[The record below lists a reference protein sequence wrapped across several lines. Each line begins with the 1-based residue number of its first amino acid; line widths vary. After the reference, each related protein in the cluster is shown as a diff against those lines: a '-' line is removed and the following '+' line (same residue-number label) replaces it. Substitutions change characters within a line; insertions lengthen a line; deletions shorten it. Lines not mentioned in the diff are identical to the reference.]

1 MKNIKNYNAS
11 ALNSNVDPVYLYDGK
26 KQIRNILE
34 GDRVVGDFNLILCF
48 GTVKQMQ
55 SMLLSTIDSEK

>member
-1 MKNIKNYNAS
+1 M
-11 ALNSNVDPVYLYDGK
+11 NSSVDPVYLYDGK

-34 GDRVVGDFNLILCF
+34 GDRVVGEFNLILCF

-55 SMLLSTIDSEK
+55 SMLLSTIDSERETKKENNKKI